1 MNCIFNQLQVKKM
14 IPSLLFALLPMAG
27 FAQNDPVIMKIN
39 GQPVSRS
46 EFEYSYNK
54 NNSEGVIDK
63 KSVEE
68 YVELFVNYKLKVE
81 AAKEAK
87 FDTLKSFKEEFT
99 SYRDQQIRPAFITD
113 EDVEKEA
120 QKIYKETQTRIDSM
134 GGMVKASH
142 ILLLL
147 GQKATQEQ
155 QAAAKVRIDSI
166 YNELKKG
173 ADFADMAKRLSDDK
187 QSAKNGGQLPWL
199 TKGQTLPAFEK
210 VLFQLNKGEMSEP
223 VLSEAGYH
231 IIKVEDKDGFFPYDS
246 VHTDILNFIN
256 QRNLRE
262 HIIDQKIDEIA
273 KAEEV
278 SKEQLL
284 DAKTDEMVAKD
295 MDLKYLIQEYHDGL
309 LLYEIS
315 NATVWDKAAKDEAGL
330 SNYFKKNK
338 KKYKWDAPRF
348 KGIAYHVKDAA
359 DVKAVKNAVKKVSFD
374 KWADVLRKTF
384 NNDSILR
391 IRVEKGIFKQGDNAL
406 IDKEVFK
413 KDTTFKQLKDYPID
427 AVYGKK
433 LKAPQDYTDVRGQV
447 LADYQEELEK
457 EWVANLRRRYTVE
470 VDESVLKTVNKH

>member
-1 MNCIFNQLQVKKM
+1 
-14 IPSLLFALLPMAG
+14 
-27 FAQNDPVIMKIN
+27 MKIN

-68 YVELFVNYKLKVE
+68 YVDLFVNYKLKVE
-81 AAKEAK
+81 AAKDAHL
-87 FDTLKSFKEEFT
+87 DTLKTFKDEFT

-113 EDVEKEA
+113 ADVEKEA

-155 QAAAKVRIDSI
+155 QDAAKVRIDSI

-173 ADFADMAKRLSDDK
+173 ADFAELAKKLSDDK
-187 QSAKNGGQLPWL
+187 QSARNGGELPWL

-210 VLFQLNKGEMSEP
+210 ALFQLNKGEMSEP
-223 VLSEAGYH
+223 VLTEAGYH
-231 IIKVEDKDGFFPYDS
+231 IIKVIDKGSFFPYDS
-246 VHTDILNFIN
+246 VHADILQFIE
-256 QRNLRE
+256 QRQLRE

-278 SKEQLL
+278 TKEQLL

-330 SNYFKKNK
+330 ANYFKKNK

-359 DVKAVKNAVKKVSFD
+359 DVKAVKNAVKNISFD

-391 IRVEKGIFKQGDNAL
+391 IRVEKGISYLEFGWLTAHAHGIITDSGNVAEEATFNGVPCITLNSYTEHIETVKVGTNVLVGEDAELLGESVRKMVRGEWKQGNLPDRWDGRSAERIVQILMEYAETNA
-406 IDKEVFK
+406 
-413 KDTTFKQLKDYPID
+413 
-427 AVYGKK
+427 
-433 LKAPQDYTDVRGQV
+433 
-447 LADYQEELEK
+447 
-457 EWVANLRRRYTVE
+457 
-470 VDESVLKTVNKH
+470 

>member
-1 MNCIFNQLQVKKM
+1 MNSIFYQVQVKKLM
-14 IPSLLFALLPMAG
+14 ATLLFALLPMMS
-27 FAQNDPVIMKIN
+27 FAQDDPVIMKIN
-39 GQPVSRS
+39 GKPVNRS

-54 NNSEGVIDK
+54 NNAEGVIDK
-63 KSVEE
+63 KNVEE
-68 YVELFVNYKLKVE
+68 YVDLFVNYNLKVE
-81 AAKEAK
+81 AAKDAK
-87 FDTLKSFKEEFT
+87 FDTLKSFKDEFT
-99 SYRDQQIRPAFITD
+99 SSRDQQIRPAFITN

-173 ADFADMAKRLSDDK
+173 ANFAELAKTLSDDK
-187 QSAKNGGQLPWL
+187 QSAKNGGELPWL

-210 VLFQLNKGEMSEP
+210 VLFELQKGEMSEP
-223 VLSEAGYH
+223 VLTEAGYH
-231 IIKVEDKDGFFPYDS
+231 IIKIDDKGGFFPYDS
-246 VHTDILNFIN
+246 VHADILNFIE

-262 HIIDQKIDEIA
+262 HIIDQKLDEIS

-284 DAKTDEMVAKD
+284 DTKTDEMVAKD

-330 SNYFKKNK
+330 ANYFKKNK
-338 KKYKWDAPRF
+338 KKYKWETPRY
-348 KGIAYHVKDAA
+348 KGIAYHVKDVA
-359 DVKAVKNAVKKVSFD
+359 DVKAVKNAVKNVSFD

-384 NNDSILR
+384 NNDSVLR

-413 KDTTFKQLKDYPID
+413 KDTTVKQLKDFPID
-427 AVYGKK
+427 AVFGKK

-447 LADYQEELEK
+447 LADYQEEMEK
-457 EWVANLRRRYTVE
+457 EWVAALRRRYPVE